1 MSDEPLEFNDQLA
14 LICGVSGSGK
24 SASLRNIRDQNKW
37 LYLNCEAGKR
47 LPMRNKFDSYRIEDP
62 FQVLEAFD
70 FAMSDSPEKVNG
82 IIVDSITFLM
92 DMFESIH
99 VLSAANTMNAWN
111 NYQQFFKTLMQQKVV
126 SFGKPVLMTAHVL
139 DTLDEKAME
148 VKTAVPIKG
157 ALKNNGLEAYFSTVV
172 YCKRKSIKDLEP
184 YTKNNPLLHITDE
197 EAALGFKHVY
207 QTRITSKTIG
217 ERIRSPLDLFSTSE
231 TFMNN
236 DAQLLLDRLHEFYK

>member
-37 LYLNCEAGKR
+37 FYLNCEAGKR

-70 FAMSDSPEKVNG
+70 FAIGEPPEKVNG

-99 VLSAANTMNAWN
+99 VLPAANTMNAWN

-148 VKTAVPIKG
+148 VKTSVPIKG

-184 YTKNNPLLHITDE
+184 YTKNNPLLTITEE

-217 ERIRSPLDLFSTSE
+217 ERIRSPLDLFSNSE